1 MTNMRDPRPSY
12 ENPPVVEV
20 ALSVQFEP
28 IKALRTP
35 QLGLLW
41 QEFRDRFPVIE
52 EHPPLEPVIER
63 FGGLPRAS
71 RGTVQFQM
79 LDTPPV
85 PRCWFLNNEGTELI
99 QVQPDRFIHNWRKKT
114 GEEEY
119 PRYERLRETFASELK
134 VFCRFLDN
142 QSLGQ
147 FSPNQCEV
155 TYVNHV
161 LSGEGWQDL
170 AELGKVLTVFD
181 LRYSD
186 SFLSQPEDAR
196 LAARYIIRDDKGEPL
211 GRLHVVAEP
220 AYRTSDG
227 RSMFALNLTARGR
240 PVSEG
245 IEGVLGFLDIGREW
259 VVRGFTSITTV
270 EMHKVWRRQDA
281 R

>member
-99 QVQPDRFIHNWRKKT
+99 QSSPTGLSTTGGRRRVRKST
-114 GEEEY
+114 
-119 PRYERLRETFASELK
+119 
-134 VFCRFLDN
+134 
-142 QSLGQ
+142 LGT
-147 FSPNQCEV
+147 NGC
-155 TYVNHV
+155 
-161 LSGEGWQDL
+161 
-170 AELGKVLTVFD
+170 
-181 LRYSD
+181 
-186 SFLSQPEDAR
+186 
-196 LAARYIIRDDKGEPL
+196 
-211 GRLHVVAEP
+211 
-220 AYRTSDG
+220 
-227 RSMFALNLTARGR
+227 GR
-240 PVSEG
+240 PS
-245 IEGVLGFLDIGREW
+245 
-259 VVRGFTSITTV
+259 
-270 EMHKVWRRQDA
+270 RQN
-281 R
+281 